1 VVSIIVAKSFRQFY
15 SGATLLH
22 IVSFEKGN
30 EVEKCLSQEG
40 ASMRLHH
47 VGLVCSSQER
57 ADRFYEGILGL
68 AKIKTAELPEE
79 ITERIFH
86 SAQRC
91 LMIFYEQDG
100 LAVEVFV
107 PEEWPVRTGTF
118 EHLCLEVREREAF
131 LETCEK
137 NGLEVRSIP
146 KGDTFLAFV
155 ADFDGNLF
163 EIKEAAL
170 EK

>member
-1 VVSIIVAKSFRQFY
+1 
-15 SGATLLH
+15 
-22 IVSFEKGN
+22 
-30 EVEKCLSQEG
+30 
-40 ASMRLHH
+40 MRLHH

-57 ADRFYEGILGL
+57 AGRFYEGILGL

-79 ITERIFH
+79 VTERIFH

-91 LMIFYEQDG
+91 LMILYEQDG

-107 PEEWPVRTGTF
+107 PEESPVRTGIF

-131 LETCEK
+131 LKTCEE
-137 NGLEVRSIP
+137 NGLEVRRIP
-146 KGDTFLAFV
+146 RGDAFLAFV
-155 ADFDGNLF
+155 EDFDGNLF
-163 EIKEAAL
+163 EIKEATL